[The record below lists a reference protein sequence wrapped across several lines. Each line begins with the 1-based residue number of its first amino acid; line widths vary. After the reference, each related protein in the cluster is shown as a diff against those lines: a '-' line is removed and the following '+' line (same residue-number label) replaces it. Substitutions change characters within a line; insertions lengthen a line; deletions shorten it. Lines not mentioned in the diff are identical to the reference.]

1 MDGWI
6 RIGGDWQERNMQI
19 AGSCGVL
26 RGNCNVASLLVS
38 MWWRRTHTTDSDSWL
53 LLRRVLREAAGL
65 GEER

>member
-1 MDGWI
+1 
-6 RIGGDWQERNMQI
+6 MQI
-19 AGSCGVL
+19 AGGCGVL